1 MRPHNN
7 LTWNEEIV
15 SLNNQ
20 VEKNRVEDF
29 MYVSDAIV
37 LSFTITNCVLQ
48 WMDSQIKI
56 IEF

>member
-1 MRPHNN
+1 MGSHI
-7 LTWNEEIV
+7 LTRNEEIV